1 MASARRGVITDEMR
15 QVASDEDVEPGWLA
29 SKIASGSVIIPCNN
43 ARPQRDD
50 VHRVG
55 IGRGLKTKVNV
66 NIGTSTLS
74 VDLDAEIEKAHVAV
88 KHHADTIMDLS
99 DGGDVGHIRRT
110 LLAEAPITF
119 GTVPIYEAYNYGVST
134 HKNPLNLTVDDY
146 LNAFERNAKDGVDY
160 TTVHCGITKEIAKRI
175 LQVRRH
181 AGVVS
186 KGGTITAA
194 WMLKHDME
202 NPYYEHYDYLVEI
215 AKKYDVT
222 FSLGD
227 ALRPGSILDSHDELQ
242 VQEMINISRLTKR
255 AHEHDVQV
263 MVEGPGH
270 VPLNE
275 VAANVRLA
283 KSLIGDVPYYVLGPL
298 VTDVASGHDH
308 IASAIGAAI
317 SASEGVDLLCY
328 LTPSEHLALPVAEEV
343 KAGLIAYRIAAH
355 AGDLVKIREK
365 AIKWDA
371 AMTEARRTL
380 DWERQIALSIDP
392 EEAARIHG
400 RTGQHPGNN
409 VPCTMCGGACVYMML
424 PQQKQYPDDNN
435 ILTPNSNNPGKVP
448 FAATAKNDTGEQH
461 KPAESPVIS
470 S

>member
-1 MASARRGVITDEMR
+1 MGTQMSSARRGVATDEMK
-15 QVASDEDVEPGWLA
+15 QVARDEDVTMEWLLP
-29 SKIASGSVIIPCNN
+29 KIANGSIIIPSNN
-43 ARPQRDD
+43 VRKQKI
-50 VHRVG
+50 HNVG

-66 NIGTSTLS
+66 NIGTSTLN
-74 VDLDAEIEKAHVAV
+74 VDPEAEVKKARTAV
-88 KHHADTIMDLS
+88 KYHADTIMDLS
-99 DGGDVGHIRRT
+99 DGGDVGAIRRT
-110 LLAEAPITF
+110 LLEAAPITF
-119 GTVPIYEAYNYGVST
+119 GTVPIYEAYNYGVSV
-134 HKNPLNLTVDDY
+134 HKNPMNLTEDDF
-146 LNAFERNAKDGVDY
+146 LKAFENNAKDGVDY
-160 TTVHCGITKEIAKRI
+160 TTIHAGITKEIAKRI
-175 LQVRRH
+175 LQVQRH
-181 AGVVS
+181 GGIVS

-194 WMLKHDME
+194 WMLKYDKE
-202 NPYYEHYDYLVEI
+202 NPYFEHYDYLIEL
-215 AKKYDVT
+215 ARRYDVT

-242 VQEMINISRLTKR
+242 VQEMINVARLTRR
-255 AHEHDVQV
+255 AHQQDVQV

-308 IASAIGAAI
+308 IASAIGAAV

-328 LTPSEHLALPVAEEV
+328 LTPSEHLALPDADEV

-355 AGDLVKIREK
+355 AADLVKIRDK
-365 AIKWDA
+365 AIKWDM

-392 EEAARIHG
+392 EEAARIHS

-409 VPCTMCGGACVYMML
+409 VPCTMCGGACVYIML
-424 PQQKQYPDDNN
+424 PQQRRYEKDKELQQ
-435 ILTPNSNNPGKVP
+435 
-448 FAATAKNDTGEQH
+448 AR
-461 KPAESPVIS
+461 
-470 S
+470 